1 MSAVAT
7 AEGSPVGVAAYGP
20 WSDPDRRAVWAGR
33 ALAAVVFVLLVD
45 VLWTTVGI
53 ATIGGLVP
61 VPGPTWFDDYD
72 RVTQAVAV
80 TYLATIFAAAIAFIR
95 WQRGAIRNLLHL
107 GCERPE
113 YGPTIAAFGWV
124 IPLVSLV
131 LPLLSLREIAR
142 WSRPPGASSAGAL
155 LGWWWGGWLVSGF
168 VASAATV
175 AFKLAETATGWIVA
189 ATIDIAASLGLVA
202 AAVLAIKVVR
212 TLTGWQHRARAARAA
227 APAPPAVAV
236 AETAAETATETE
248 TAAAIRVSGSG
259 SDQGPASRGGDQ
271 RQ

>member
-7 AEGSPVGVAAYGP
+7 AGGSRVGLAAYGP
-20 WSDPDRRAVWAGR
+20 WSDPDRRAVWARR
-33 ALAAVVFVLLVD
+33 ALATVVFVLLVD
-45 VLWTTVGI
+45 VLWTIVGI
-53 ATIGGLVP
+53 ATIGGLAP

-142 WSRPPGASSAGAL
+142 WSRPPGATSAGAL

-175 AFKLAETATGWIVA
+175 AFQVSETATGWIVA
-189 ATIDIAASLGLVA
+189 ATIDIAASLGLIA
-202 AAVLAIKVVR
+202 AAVLAIKTVR
-212 TLTGWQHRARAARAA
+212 TLTGWQHRARAARAG
-227 APAPPAVAV
+227 APAPTAAAAAAAETV
-236 AETAAETATETE
+236 AETVAE
-248 TAAAIRVSGSG
+248 TAAAIRDQRAGAATSG
-259 SDQGPASRGGDQ
+259 SDQRQ